1 MVVDIASTR
10 KTISITEALLEM
22 GVNKTHIQYVTERV
36 KSTKE
41 PLDKAAMDMG
51 LISPELVARA
61 ISNVSNFHYFSPT
74 DVEFIDKDEMMGFLL
89 NKDSSFNIGKYNGYI
104 PVGIKDNQLLIAVSS
119 VEQINEARNTFF
131 DYSTNIVIASPQTI
145 QKVYRMFF
153 SDTKS
158 SFFEALRNFTKSSDE
173 EDRQKV
179 LEDFYCNLLKHG
191 CYYGASDIKMWRS
204 SSAGMISLKK
214 EGRGELLCSISTE
227 EYNSI
232 LELLK
237 MKTSNSDKLKQ
248 EPKESKIDR
257 TFVSDSA
264 YKNYADIFD
273 RYVFRVQLYMAPDT
287 EWISTVIR
295 INDSQSQVTDFS
307 SLDFDEPSKALLRRW
322 INSPTGML
330 LVTGPTGSGKTSVL
344 YSLLREVDPIS
355 RSIFTV
361 ENPIEYRNGMWV
373 QKLMEKSLGRDES
386 EMARL
391 MLNSLLR
398 EAPDVILFG
407 EVRRDKELLDNVMDA
422 SNTGH
427 LVLSTLHTN
436 RAALTVLRLLDIGAD
451 PKTVASCL
459 MGILAVR
466 LIGIL
471 CPHCKEPDVR
481 QQSVKAMDS
490 ISSYDSNTVIYRAV
504 GCPHC
509 NGQGYRGRKMVYE
522 ILNCG
527 RVQDLI
533 EQGAK
538 SIKDIEQRGLVG
550 LSMWNRA
557 LMLVAK
563 GETSVDEV
571 EKRIFNPELGV

>member
-1 MVVDIASTR
+1 
-10 KTISITEALLEM
+10 
-22 GVNKTHIQYVTERV
+22 
-36 KSTKE
+36 
-41 PLDKAAMDMG
+41 
-51 LISPELVARA
+51 
-61 ISNVSNFHYFSPT
+61 
-74 DVEFIDKDEMMGFLL
+74 
-89 NKDSSFNIGKYNGYI
+89 
-104 PVGIKDNQLLIAVSS
+104 
-119 VEQINEARNTFF
+119 
-131 DYSTNIVIASPQTI
+131 
-145 QKVYRMFF
+145 
-153 SDTKS
+153 
-158 SFFEALRNFTKSSDE
+158 
-173 EDRQKV
+173 
-179 LEDFYCNLLKHG
+179 
-191 CYYGASDIKMWRS
+191 
-204 SSAGMISLKK
+204 
-214 EGRGELLCSISTE
+214 
-227 EYNSI
+227 
-232 LELLK
+232 
-237 MKTSNSDKLKQ
+237 
-248 EPKESKIDR
+248 
-257 TFVSDSA
+257 
-264 YKNYADIFD
+264 
-273 RYVFRVQLYMAPDT
+273 
-287 EWISTVIR
+287 
-295 INDSQSQVTDFS
+295 
-307 SLDFDEPSKALLRRW
+307 
-322 INSPTGML
+322 
-330 LVTGPTGSGKTSVL
+330 
-344 YSLLREVDPIS
+344 
-355 RSIFTV
+355 
-361 ENPIEYRNGMWV
+361 
-373 QKLMEKSLGRDES
+373 
-386 EMARL
+386 MARL

-538 SIKDIEQRGLVG
+538 SIKEIEQRGLVG
-550 LSMWNRA
+550 SSMWNRA